1 MIGIKLP
8 DAVIEENG
16 HFKKRD
22 GDWKHLKNEDG
33 WMLYFQNA
41 KAKSKLLTTSIQLQ
55 KHINSLS
62 DEDKEKFEYKD
73 NSLETVMLLM
83 AHLGKGALEWPMK
96 KKKKL
101 PSYLVFQMENELHM
115 LSYCPDDCNPKARM
129 TYSSLQM
136 HIVPLLSLPE
146 KTTAK
151 CHVTEYDDLTDRQR
165 MIKNFN
171 EHYKKVPKRWTGE
184 EEDSD

>member
-8 DAVIEENG
+8 DKVITENG

-22 GDWKHLKNEDG
+22 GEWAHLKKEDG

-41 KAKSKLLTTSIQLQ
+41 KAKSKLLTTSIEMQVHLD
-55 KHINSLS
+55 SLS
-62 DEDKEKFEYKD
+62 DEEKEKFEYKD
-73 NSLETVMLLM
+73 NSLETVMMLM
-83 AHLGKGALEWPMK
+83 AHLGKGALEWPEK

-101 PSYLVFQMENELHM
+101 PSYLVFQMRNDVHM
-115 LSYCPDDCNPKARM
+115 LSYCPDDSHPKARM

-146 KTTAK
+146 KNTAK
-151 CHVTEYDDLTDRQR
+151 CHVTEYDDLTDKQK

-171 EHYKKVPKRWTGE
+171 EHYKKLPKSWVPE
-184 EEDSD
+184 ESDSD